1 MSSEQ
6 NITCIEQFYQAF
18 AKGDAAAMISCYHDE
33 VDFEDPA
40 FGKLKG
46 DQAKAMWQ
54 MLINRSKGNLAIEYS
69 EIIADELKGQ
79 AQWIA
84 RYPFGPKKRNVVNRI
99 SASFVFQD
107 GKIIKHTDVFDLW
120 RWSQQALGLSGY
132 LLGWTSF
139 FAKKIQKT
147 TNKQLADF
155 MAKA

>member
-1 MSSEQ
+1 MSNEQ
-6 NITCIEQFYQAF
+6 NIACIEQFYQAF
-18 AKGDAAAMISCYHDE
+18 AKGDAAGMISCYHDDVE
-33 VDFEDPA
+33 FEDPA

-54 MLINRSKGNLAIEYS
+54 MLLNRAKGNLAIEYS
-69 EIIADELKGQ
+69 EITADESTGQ
-79 AQWIA
+79 AKWIA
-84 RYPFGPKKRNVVNRI
+84 RYPFGPKKRSVVNRI

-132 LLGWTSF
+132 LLGWAPF